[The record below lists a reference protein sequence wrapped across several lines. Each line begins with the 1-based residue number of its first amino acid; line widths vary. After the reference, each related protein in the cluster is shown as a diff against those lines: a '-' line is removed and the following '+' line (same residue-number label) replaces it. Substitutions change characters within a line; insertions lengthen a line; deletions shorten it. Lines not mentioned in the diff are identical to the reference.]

1 MNGKSILDNDNFID
15 ENEIDALLRGI
26 ENSPNIKN
34 DLRQITDEIVKRN
47 SPLVMQLI
55 SGDCTVAECREIL
68 YQLFKQVCE
77 QSKN

>member
-1 MNGKSILDNDNFID
+1 MNRKSILDDDII
-15 ENEIDALLRGI
+15 EQREIDALLRGI

-47 SPLVMQLI
+47 SPLVLQLI

-68 YQLFKQVCE
+68 YQLFKQVYE

>member
-15 ENEIDALLRGI
+15 ENEIDALLQGI

-47 SPLVMQLI
+47 SPLAMQLI